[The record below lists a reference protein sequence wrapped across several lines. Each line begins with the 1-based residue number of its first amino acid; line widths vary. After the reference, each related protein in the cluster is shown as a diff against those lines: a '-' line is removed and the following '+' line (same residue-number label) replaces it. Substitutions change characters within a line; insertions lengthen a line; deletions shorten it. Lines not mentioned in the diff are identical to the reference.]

1 MVRNYARVVGGRR
14 SHGHDNQ
21 QIEKAVEAVKSGRM
35 SLRGACKEFGVPKST
50 VHDILKD
57 KHPKKSG
64 GQTVLSAKEEDQ
76 LAQGIL
82 KCAEWGIPLRAID
95 LRLVVREYLNRMGRK
110 EKVFKDNFPGME
122 WVRGFLSRRREL
134 TVRLGENIKRVRAAV
149 TREVLEKYFNNLE
162 VVLNGVPPENIV
174 NYDETNFSDDPGKSR
189 VIVKRGE
196 KHPSV
201 IKDTSKTSVSV
212 MIAASASGELLP
224 PYTVYKAVHLYPT
237 WVEGGIEGSRF
248 NRNIS
253 GWFDITT
260 FEDWFTTTCVP
271 FFKNRQGPKVMIG
284 DNLSSHLSVEV
295 IRKCEEMGIDFVML
309 PPNSTHLCQPL
320 DVAFFRPLKIA
331 WRKCL
336 DQWKRKNRGVLPK
349 SGFPRLLK
357 SAFESM
363 GSSLSPNICAG
374 FRATGIFPFDKS
386 RVISKVPSL
395 NPKENSDAASDAW
408 SNAFLEMLASSRA
421 ETPEGRKS
429 RGKKLNVE
437 AGKSVSAE
445 IKNESVCDDVVDIS
459 SEKNLYVDEV
469 LASHVNNEVDFEI
482 PGSLTENSFVLLK
495 FGTNK
500 RDRLFVGK
508 VIEVCSNKK
517 IRVQCLRKKNTAKET
532 YFRFPDVADEC
543 IVGKSQIVRQ
553 LAPPRDLRRGRF
565 VFSSLSDVNDVD

>member
-57 KHPKKSG
+57 KH
-64 GQTVLSAKEEDQ
+64 
-76 LAQGIL
+76 
-82 KCAEWGIPLRAID
+82 
-95 LRLVVREYLNRMGRK
+95 
-110 EKVFKDNFPGME
+110 
-122 WVRGFLSRRREL
+122 
-134 TVRLGENIKRVRAAV
+134 
-149 TREVLEKYFNNLE
+149 
-162 VVLNGVPPENIV
+162 
-174 NYDETNFSDDPGKSR
+174 
-189 VIVKRGE
+189 
-196 KHPSV
+196 
-201 IKDTSKTSVSV
+201 
-212 MIAASASGELLP
+212 
-224 PYTVYKAVHLYPT
+224 
-237 WVEGGIEGSRF
+237 
-248 NRNIS
+248 
-253 GWFDITT
+253 
-260 FEDWFTTTCVP
+260 
-271 FFKNRQGPKVMIG
+271 
-284 DNLSSHLSVEV
+284 
-295 IRKCEEMGIDFVML
+295 
-309 PPNSTHLCQPL
+309 
-320 DVAFFRPLKIA
+320 AF
-331 WRKCL
+331 
-336 DQWKRKNRGVLPK
+336 
-349 SGFPRLLK
+349 K

-459 SEKNLYVDEV
+459 SEKNLSVDEV